1 VLQARPGQAK
11 EIEILVLL
19 QRRNPRPRLRWTS
32 APRQATPPPRPGAS
46 IHALRWDRLGALVH
60 DYLQSYE
67 VTQFSAP
74 TVLRGSLTFVEQD
87 FAPRCAFSP
96 RGATRADDIVTSIW
110 TASTAP
116 RRRSCIDRRRRMQGA
131 GAAMT
136 LLQFAIGHPNPSVCY
151 RRFGPTST

>member
-32 APRQATPPPRPGAS
+32 APRQATPPPRAGAS

-87 FAPRCAFSP
+87 FAPRCN
-96 RGATRADDIVTSIW
+96 RGARPAPTTSSPLFGRPRQHRGGVR
-110 TASTAP
+110 ASTDVDECKVLV
-116 RRRSCIDRRRRMQGA
+116 R
-131 GAAMT
+131 
-136 LLQFAIGHPNPSVCY
+136 L
-151 RRFGPTST
+151 